1 MDLVDHQQR
10 AEVQRQKL
18 FFLWALDENVT
29 TESWKKRERDVF
41 SRAKLEHVEE
51 DDLAE
56 QIWFRGGSV
65 MWGFSWRNEP
75 LMILSGIQS
84 DWQQKTR
91 RDAAVQIT
99 QRRSKSQLS
108 CSWRH
113 SIILYNFP
121 HSFHPPDRKSVT
133 PPWGFLHSVW
143 LHHRTGE
150 RLVQGMKTQE
160 YQLSLKIYTFAYY
173 EWMIQ
178 HENYIT
184 WKSHIRKITKQ
195 VKRPTLMETMINW
208 YDEIFWF
215 LWRFICK
222 LKKIK

>member
-10 AEVQRQKL
+10 AEVQRQKI

-51 DDLAE
+51 EDLAE

-65 MWGFSWRNEP
+65 MWGISWRNEP
-75 LMILSGIQS
+75 LMIVLGIQS

-91 RDAAVQIT
+91 RDAAVQIIR
-99 QRRSKSQLS
+99 RRSKSQLS

-113 SIILYNFP
+113 SIIFYNFP

-133 PPWGFLHSVW
+133 PPWGL
-143 LHHRTGE
+143 LQ
-150 RLVQGMKTQE
+150 LVYGCTTEQE
-160 YQLSLKIYTFAYY
+160 KDSCRG
-173 EWMIQ
+173 
-178 HENYIT
+178 
-184 WKSHIRKITKQ
+184 WKHKN
-195 VKRPTLMETMINW
+195 INSN
-208 YDEIFWF
+208 
-215 LWRFICK
+215 
-222 LKKIK
+222 